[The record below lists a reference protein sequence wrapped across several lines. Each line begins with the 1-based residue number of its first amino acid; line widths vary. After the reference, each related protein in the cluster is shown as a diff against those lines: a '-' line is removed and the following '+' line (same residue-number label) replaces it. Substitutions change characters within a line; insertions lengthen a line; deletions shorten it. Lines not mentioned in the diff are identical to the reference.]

1 MAPYRWRCIMS
12 APAWDSEWA
21 LELARK
27 AVYYLAQN
35 YPEGVD
41 GADPYQQAVNEAAAK
56 GDREAYAETLREY
69 MRGGRQA
76 ALEVRKGAA

>member
-1 MAPYRWRCIMS
+1 MS
-12 APAWDSEWA
+12 GAVTTWDTEWA
-21 LELARK
+21 LNLASR

-41 GADPYQQAVNEAAAK
+41 AADPYQAAVNEAAAK
-56 GDREAYAETLREY
+56 GDREAYAKALREY
-69 MRGGRQA
+69 VRAGGRA